1 MLEQR
6 SCLETIDLGQ
16 RQRSG
21 LNKTDGLSG
30 QRTRRKLDI
39 YALIAT
45 FLKIQVQLII
55 CHLLR
60 LRGQEFEQFDL
71 LLLQAKPIIVTV
83 YQTGQ
88 GLIYQLLPTNLP
100 LPH

>member
-21 LNKTDGLSG
+21 MNKTDRLSG

-83 YQTGQ
+83 YQAGQ
-88 GLIYQLLPTNLP
+88 GLIYQLLPANLP
-100 LPH
+100 SPH